1 MAEREAVVDFTIPF
15 YDLVGL
21 SILMKKARTDTYLF
35 RFMEVFE
42 LEVWICILIAYIST
56 SLLMWVFDRWSPYSY
71 QNNIEKY
78 QVSIIV
84 YKSILKNTFDFPCSL
99 MRNRGCST

>member
-1 MAEREAVVDFTIPF
+1 MCRSSGMEIFFFRADIALGSMSVMAEREAVVDFTIPF

-56 SLLMWVFDRWSPYSY
+56 SLLMWVFDKWSPYSY
-71 QNNIEKY
+71 QNNMEKY
-78 QVSIIV
+78 QV
-84 YKSILKNTFDFPCSL
+84 LK
-99 MRNRGCST
+99 